1 MKDMEDKKKESK
13 ENPQEPQ
20 AQTPPPAK
28 GPAVDPQIDAIREI
42 IFGQNIR
49 QYNEQFDH
57 INVEIDKLRVELMEK
72 LMQTRGELENMIS
85 DLRED
90 TTQKLLALREHTD
103 AEVARLD
110 EAKAD
115 RRLLGTLLVEI
126 GEKIRKEA

>member
-1 MKDMEDKKKESK
+1 MKDMEDKKKEPK

-72 LMQTRGELENMIS
+72 LMQTRSELENLIS

-90 TTQKLLALREHTD
+90 TTQKLLALRAHTD
-103 AEVARLD
+103 AEVSRLD